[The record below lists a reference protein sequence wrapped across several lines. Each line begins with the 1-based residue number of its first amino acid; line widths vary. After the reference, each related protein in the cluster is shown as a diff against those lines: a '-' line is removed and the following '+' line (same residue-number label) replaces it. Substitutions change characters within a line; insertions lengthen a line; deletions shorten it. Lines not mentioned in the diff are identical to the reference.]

1 VERGQPPSI
10 LSRINHPEAIDF
22 IKNCLQPC
30 QERPTAS
37 ELLQHPF
44 LVKIGDE
51 DDSEILISDI
61 ATEKLDDSQSETPPS
76 ISVNVSVGSGGGGGV
91 GVSAVA
97 RDSSST
103 STSPDNPE
111 SNPTN
116 GSVAGG
122 GGGGVGGNRSPLE
135 SSSSTSASASLSI
148 PSQQSRTQSPT
159 APDQTS
165 TSTPIY
171 PDSSFLPTT
180 ETAKSVFA
188 QNTIDSNKDPIEQPT
203 VNEAPPSLTSSNS
216 NSNGN
221 MNDSGGRPRGYSISD
236 KDPQSEAS
244 KSMKHR
250 KLVGFDTGENL
261 YQDKGLHDGRRGD
274 DDQITDESSKENIT
288 VTLNPTPYSSGYDP
302 QKYPELS
309 QEDPNQSNYTL
320 KVGIPEDPAKRG
332 VEFLVKIYINTGQ
345 AGGLLTEIDFTFNI
359 QTDNF
364 FTVATEMT
372 QELSLPSHITEELSH
387 KMQQEI
393 NLSLDSLHSF
403 KLLEASHTINNLNL
417 NNQISSNQESLI
429 DNHSK

>member
-1 VERGQPPSI
+1 
-10 LSRINHPEAIDF
+10 
-22 IKNCLQPC
+22 
-30 QERPTAS
+30 
-37 ELLQHPF
+37 
-44 LVKIGDE
+44 
-51 DDSEILISDI
+51 
-61 ATEKLDDSQSETPPS
+61 
-76 ISVNVSVGSGGGGGV
+76 
-91 GVSAVA
+91 
-97 RDSSST
+97 
-103 STSPDNPE
+103 
-111 SNPTN
+111 
-116 GSVAGG
+116 
-122 GGGGVGGNRSPLE
+122 
-135 SSSSTSASASLSI
+135 
-148 PSQQSRTQSPT
+148 
-159 APDQTS
+159 
-165 TSTPIY
+165 
-171 PDSSFLPTT
+171 
-180 ETAKSVFA
+180 
-188 QNTIDSNKDPIEQPT
+188 
-203 VNEAPPSLTSSNS
+203 
-216 NSNGN
+216 
-221 MNDSGGRPRGYSISD
+221 
-236 KDPQSEAS
+236 
-244 KSMKHR
+244 MKHR

-274 DDQITDESSKENIT
+274 DDQIMDESSKENNT

-393 NLSLDSLHSF
+393 NLSLDSLHSS
-403 KLLEASHTINNLNL
+403 KLLEASHAINNLNL